1 MAAVQGDLCPH
12 YGECGGCTAQDV
24 PYAAQVAAKAASLE
38 AILAEHWHDPVPVV
52 PSPILW
58 HYRNKIDPAFARM
71 RYEEKPPADF
81 VKETVLGFKK
91 RGQWYWPLDIDDC
104 RIAPDGVPDLL
115 AAVRAW
121 YRAEGHRALDDR
133 TGDGLLRHL
142 LVRDAKRTGERMVV
156 LLTAPGAM
164 ALDGF
169 VHAVQSSF
177 GAVSIQ
183 RGISTGSREV
193 AYADEVHLLAGKS
206 AIAESLIIPDPDGP
220 RELHFQISPFSFFQT
235 NPRATEALYSA
246 LRAWVRRVKPRNLY
260 DLYGGMGSIAFTCSD
275 LVEHVWSVESVESA
289 SIDGRANALA
299 NGIGNVTFLTQPVEK
314 YLRVV
319 RDGDGLAED
328 SAVILD
334 PARAGL
340 HPKAT
345 RWLMELRPEH
355 LLYVSCNPAQ
365 LGRELPAFL
374 EHYTLESA
382 QGFDLFPHTKHVE
395 LVVAFK
401 RK

>member
-1 MAAVQGDLCPH
+1 MPTSETGLCPH
-12 YGECGGCTAQDV
+12 YGECGGCTAQDID
-24 PYAAQVAAKAASLE
+24 YGAQVAAKAAALE
-38 AILAEHWHDPVPVV
+38 AILKEVWSAPIPVT
-52 PSPILW
+52 PSPVLW

-91 RGQWYWPLDIDDC
+91 RGQWYWPLDIEDC
-104 RIAPDGVPDLL
+104 RIAPSGTPELL
-115 AAVRAW
+115 AAVRQW

-133 TGDGLLRHL
+133 TGDGFLRHL

-156 LLTAPGAM
+156 LLTAPGELP
-164 ALDGF
+164 LDSF
-169 VHAVQSSF
+169 VQAVKNSF

-193 AYADEVHLLAGKS
+193 AYADTVQVLDGK
-206 AIAESLIIPDPDGP
+206 AWIAESLIIPDAAGA
-220 RELHFQISPFSFFQT
+220 RELQFQISPFSFFQT
-235 NPRATEALYSA
+235 NPRATEALYGA
-246 LRAWVRRVKPRNLY
+246 LRAWVRRVQPRALY

-275 LVEHVWSVESVESA
+275 LVEQVWSVESVESA
-289 SIDGRANALA
+289 SIDGRANAAA
-299 NGIGNVTFLTQPVEK
+299 NGIDNVDFITQPVEK
-314 YLRVV
+314 FLRVV
-319 RDGDGLAED
+319 RDGEGLAPG

-340 HPKAT
+340 HPKAI
-345 RWLMELRPEH
+345 RWLMELLPEH

-401 RK
+401 RR